1 MYNRILN
8 RPMFKLGGDTVDAQG
23 TGITSGLDAPRQG
36 YDKGDLAKQLSGI
49 DVGVSPET
57 RKRAFWSG
65 IGQGFG
71 SDPKTLGE
79 ALSGA
84 VAARDQILGP
94 AETQAAKRKYDLEL
108 LGITAPYE
116 RQTALM
122 VEETKKRKLDVQYRI
137 ERLQS
142 MGDKKRKALNE
153 LLTKTDDIEEVTKI
167 NKQIQDLENFLIKVE
182 TTILRK
188 GKPAGQTIMEL
199 TAAILEAGI
208 ITDYK
213 KALEQAAVIYESSKG
228 IAGEVDL
235 SFAKGGRAGYQF
247 GTGMQ
252 GVQPTEVGL
261 NVDETI
267 QTPTETIQEDVSVQ
281 EKIQPSVNMT
291 YQEFRAKMP
300 PQVDD
305 EIIQLIYYNQD
316 AFADF
321 AQIKTQ
327 DEVYAFNNKWGV
339 SLVLPFDTEIA

>member
-1 MYNRILN
+1 
-8 RPMFKLGGDTVDAQG
+8 
-23 TGITSGLDAPRQG
+23 
-36 YDKGDLAKQLSGI
+36 
-49 DVGVSPET
+49 
-57 RKRAFWSG
+57 
-65 IGQGFG
+65 
-71 SDPKTLGE
+71 
-79 ALSGA
+79 
-84 VAARDQILGP
+84 
-94 AETQAAKRKYDLEL
+94 
-108 LGITAPYE
+108 
-116 RQTALM
+116 M
-122 VEETKKRKLDVQYRI
+122 VEEAKKRKLDVQYRI

-142 MGDKKRKALNE
+142 MGDKKRKSLKE
-153 LLTKTDDIEEVTKI
+153 LLTETDNIEEVTKI

-235 SFAKGGRAGYQF
+235 SFAKGGRAGYQL
-247 GTGMQ
+247 GATNQ
-252 GVQPTEVGL
+252 GVQPMEASL

-305 EIIQLIYYNQD
+305 EIVQLVYYNQD